1 ALGQFR
7 EFGEKWGTAIALAQL
22 AEFTELRADHAA
34 SIAALEEAASI
45 GNELG
50 AWGDMCYV
58 DAMLAVIRA
67 RTGDVARGRADL
79 DRAVRTAEEVGN
91 KGDIRRGG
99 AGLRGAGGG
108 RGGRG
113 FGRGGPGAFRGGGQ
127 GRGARGGRGG
137 FAGAPGEGGARPGGR
152 RGRGPPPLP
161 GAALRGAARRCR
173 VGRPRGA

>member
-91 KGDIRRGG
+91 NGDIGRGVAVVSAEVAGRGG
-99 AGLRGAGGG
+99 ALAGVA
-108 RGGRG
+108 RSSPAVLAMIE
-113 FGRGGPGAFRGGGQ
+113 GPGAPWWTSLRARVKARLAMVARGGGD
-127 GRGARGGRGG
+127 
-137 FAGAPGEGGARPGGR
+137 P
-152 RGRGPPPLP
+152 
-161 GAALRGAARRCR
+161 RRCR
-173 VGRPRGA
+173 ELLSEALRAVAEWADHAA